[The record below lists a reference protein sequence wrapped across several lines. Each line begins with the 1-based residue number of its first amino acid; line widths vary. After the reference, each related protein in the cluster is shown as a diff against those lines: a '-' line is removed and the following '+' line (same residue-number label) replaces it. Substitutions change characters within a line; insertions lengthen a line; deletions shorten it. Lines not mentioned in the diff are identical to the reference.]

1 MLLLSFGTRELVS
14 DKKDFSCGILRQIE
28 VSSAGLACQRG
39 LHYCWQVSLHQM
51 PVSEV
56 LLLLPL
62 TNTYTLRCC
71 SKCASTC
78 LQCPLKLK
86 LGADQVVAAILGL
99 GDESFKLD
107 LIQLFTLN
115 S

>member
-14 DKKDFSCGILRQIE
+14 DKKDFSSGILRQIE
-28 VSSAGLACQRG
+28 VSSAGLACQRD
-39 LHYCWQVSLHQM
+39 LHLCWQVSLHQM

-62 TNTYTLRCC
+62 SNTYTLRCC

-78 LQCPLKLK
+78 LQCPQKLK

>member
-14 DKKDFSCGILRQIE
+14 DKKDFSSGILRQIE

-62 TNTYTLRCC
+62 
-71 SKCASTC
+71 SKHIHSQMLLQVC
-78 LQCPLKLK
+78 LHLP
-86 LGADQVVAAILGL
+86 AVPTDVEAW
-99 GDESFKLD
+99 S
-107 LIQLFTLN
+107 
-115 S
+115 